1 MKKQVYLP
9 TIPYEAAA
17 LIEDWKSA
25 DVEVST
31 LMETY
36 ELYARDYRQGKL
48 ENELGLKYFVEC
60 PQRFMLAFILDYE
73 VSDPLKYHIK
83 GRNGK
88 LVLFEK
94 HENSINWEF
103 DQKQVPLKFE
113 KEEGLE
119 IASIVNG
126 EIEVVLKKEDV

>member
-1 MKKQVYLP
+1 MKKGWCLWF
-9 TIPYEAAA
+9 IA
-17 LIEDWKSA
+17 LS
-25 DVEVST
+25 
-31 LMETY
+31 
-36 ELYARDYRQGKL
+36 L
-48 ENELGLKYFVEC
+48 EGSRHV
-60 PQRFMLAFILDYE
+60 
-73 VSDPLKYHIK
+73 YHIK

-119 IASIVNG
+119 IASIVDG